1 MVIFG
6 HQLNLL
12 AMKKRLLFLFIFVS
26 SLSNAQ
32 LIVDNTTQ
40 TPAQLV
46 QNTLLGSGISV
57 SNVTFN
63 GSASN
68 AAMVRDQVG
77 HFLNGNATNIGLNN
91 GVILSTGKATVAIG
105 PNNSGNK
112 TLVTSLPMG
121 GDPDLSAIASGTI
134 NTKAVIEF
142 DFVPT
147 GNTVSFNFVFASEE
161 YLEYVGS
168 SFNDVFGFFLSGPGI
183 TGPFTNNAKNI
194 ALIPTTSSPIS
205 INNVNSTS
213 NPAFYINNGTGA
225 TPNINSTIQ
234 FDGFTTVLTANS
246 NVQCGETY
254 HIKLAISNVSDSSI
268 DSAVFLQ
275 AGSFT
280 SNSCSTIDLISFID
294 ANSNGIKDTGE
305 INFANGNFVY
315 QKNAGVSN
323 YVSSPTGT
331 YSLYDANL
339 SNVYDFSYQ
348 INPEFSS
355 YFSAGTTSYT
365 GLSISPTSTQTLYFP
380 ITSILPFE
388 DVSVAIIP
396 IEQPRPG
403 FNYVNVIEL
412 KNTGTTSYSGTLNF
426 VKSPEVTLID
436 VTETNTTNPSGFSHS
451 FTNLLPNES
460 RSIYVTMYVP
470 TIPTVDLND
479 VLSNSASITAPS
491 ADVNSSNNSFE
502 NSQIIIGAYDPNDKL
517 ESHGEKIQ
525 FNQFAAN
532 DYLYYTIRFQ
542 NEGTADAIN
551 VRIEDALNSKIDET
565 SVQMISAS
573 HIYSMQRTAN
583 NLIWNFNNIFLQ
595 PMSVDEEMSKG
606 YVTFKAK
613 LKPGFAIGDIIP
625 NSANIFFDTN
635 PAIVT
640 NTLNTEFV
648 AALNN
653 LDFNSGNFLLYPN
666 PATDLVQVSLN
677 TNSGNIESIVI
688 FDVLGKVVKK
698 VDAVNSNQTNIDASE
713 LSSGVYM
720 VEVATDNKLK
730 QVKKLVIK

>member
-6 HQLNLL
+6 HQFNLL
-12 AMKKRLLFLFIFVS
+12 TMKKRLLFLFIFIS

-68 AAMVRDQVG
+68 AEMVRDQVG

-112 TLVTSLPMG
+112 TLVTSLPIG
-121 GDPDLSAIASGTI
+121 VDPDLSAIASGTI
-134 NTKAVIEF
+134 NTKAVLEF
-142 DFVPT
+142 DFVST

-194 ALIPTTSSPIS
+194 ALIPSTSSPIA

-213 NPAFYINNGTGA
+213 NPAFYINNGSGG
-225 TPNINSTIQ
+225 TPTINSTIQ

-254 HIKLAISNVSDSSI
+254 HIKLAISNVGDSSI

-280 SNSCSTIDLISFID
+280 SNNCSTIDLISFID
-294 ANSNGIKDTGE
+294 TNSNGIKDSGE
-305 INFANGNFVY
+305 INFANGNFIY
-315 QKNAGVSN
+315 QKNAGASN

-348 INPEFSS
+348 VNPEFSS

-388 DVSVAIIP
+388 DVSVSIIP

-412 KNTGTTSYSGTLNF
+412 KNTGTTPYSGTLNF

-436 VTETNTTNPSGFSHS
+436 VTETNTTTPSGFSHS

-479 VLSNSASITAPS
+479 VLSNSASITVPS
-491 ADVNSSNNSFE
+491 GDVNSSNNSFE

-551 VRIEDALNSKIDET
+551 VRIEDVLNSKIDET

-573 HIYSMQRTAN
+573 HIYTMQRTTN
-583 NLIWNFNNIFLQ
+583 NLIWNFNN
-595 PMSVDEEMSKG
+595 V
-606 YVTFKAK
+606 
-613 LKPGFAIGDIIP
+613 
-625 NSANIFFDTN
+625 AN
-635 PAIVT
+635 P
-640 NTLNTEFV
+640 
-648 AALNN
+648 
-653 LDFNSGNFLLYPN
+653 
-666 PATDLVQVSLN
+666 
-677 TNSGNIESIVI
+677 
-688 FDVLGKVVKK
+688 
-698 VDAVNSNQTNIDASE
+698 
-713 LSSGVYM
+713 
-720 VEVATDNKLK
+720 
-730 QVKKLVIK
+730 